1 MLEFIWYSILFGLA
15 ALSVYI
21 ITSNQN
27 EQIRNQ
33 KMMVDMLRDIRAN
46 TGELVIRRH

>member
-1 MLEFIWYSILFGLA
+1 MLEFILFSFLFGLA

-27 EQIRNQ
+27 HQIRNQ
-33 KMMVDMLRDIRAN
+33 KAMISILSDIKRYV
-46 TGELVIRRH
+46 GDFPLPK

>member
-33 KMMVDMLRDIRAN
+33 TMMVNMLRDIRATIN
-46 TGELVIRRH
+46 RKV